1 MTALHQHVT
10 LDATGDAIRRGRS
23 FVVRAARDL
32 GVGTR
37 SLAVVEL
44 LASELITNAV
54 KFGGTGAV
62 RVTVRSDGPLLRLE
76 VSDGSRTAPVVD
88 ADRPAH
94 LGGHGMKLVET
105 LCEDWGVRHD
115 GVGGKTVW
123 LTLAPDRAI
132 RR

>member
-1 MTALHQHVT
+1 MTAPHQHVT
-10 LDATGDAIRRGRS
+10 LDASGDAIRRGRS

-32 GVGTR
+32 GVGPR

-54 KFGGTGAV
+54 KFGGDGDV
-62 RVTVRSDGPLLRLE
+62 RVAVRSDGPLLRLE
-76 VSDGSRTAPVVD
+76 VSDGNRAAPVVD

-115 GVGGKTVW
+115 RTGGKTVW